1 MFPARIANITTLAIM
16 LIAASTAF
24 AGDSEE
30 EIKLRMG
37 AGDPVA
43 GKEKS
48 TICQTCHGEDGNSA
62 ATEIPKLAGQFAA
75 YIQKQVNDFKSGIR
89 KDPVMS
95 EMAVTVASDQDLLDI
110 AAYFASQK
118 QMKGAEPIHNMAG
131 RARYMGSITG
141 CRTCHGQGGKN
152 LASINPMN
160 PVINGQ
166 HKDYLV
172 KQLKNYKNHT
182 RVSESG
188 AAMSLITGYMT
199 EKDIEDVASYVSGL

>member
-1 MFPARIANITTLAIM
+1 MFPARITNMTTLAIM
-16 LIAASTAF
+16 LIAASAAY

-48 TICQTCHGEDGNSA
+48 AICQTCHGEDGNSA
-62 ATEIPKLAGQFAA
+62 SPEIPKLAGQFAV

-95 EMAVTVASDQDLLDI
+95 EMAATVASEQDLLDI

-118 QMKGAEPIHNMAG
+118 QMKGAEAIHNMAG
-131 RARYMGSITG
+131 RARYMGSMTG
-141 CRTCHGQGGKN
+141 CRTCHGHSGKKPE
-152 LASINPMN
+152 SINMLN

-182 RVSESG
+182 RSSESA
-188 AAMSLITGYMT
+188 AAMSLIAGYMT